1 MRTTHRDVTFASSFE
16 LRGLERR
23 QPAGTYRVST
33 DEEPFSTPNH
43 VGFRTVATTIT
54 LRSGRATFEQ
64 HTIDPADLDA
74 ALLRDAGQTM

>member
-1 MRTTHRDVTFASSFE
+1 MRTTHRDVTFANPFE
-16 LRGLERR
+16 LRGLAG
-23 QPAGTYRVST
+23 QQTSGTYRIST

-54 LRSGRATFEQ
+54 IRSRRATFEQ
-64 HTIDPADLDA
+64 HTIDPADLEA